1 MRQSYS
7 KPKVGRFLRH
17 GVITRN
23 SSEDQT
29 ANVNFFTT
37 TPTTISTQCAPE
49 ATEFGE
55 ITQNKGHYV
64 VQGYSRSQI
73 LVPYQSKA
81 HLRLPISD

>member
-55 ITQNKGHYV
+55 ITQNIAITPFKVTQGHRFWY
-64 VQGYSRSQI
+64 
-73 LVPYQSKA
+73 
-81 HLRLPISD
+81 LPISD